1 MIDIRPA
8 AAEQIKAVLRSQRE
22 TGLVLRVAARRGD
35 DGAIEYGMGF
45 DERRD
50 QDEEVVT
57 EAGITLLVSPPSLE
71 AIAGTVIDYVE
82 IAPGDLRF
90 VFYRADEMPAEQPS
104 EQRSELRSD
113 QPPGAQGGGCSCGKG
128 GCSQG

>member
-8 AAEQIKAVLRSQRE
+8 AAEQIKAALRSQSE
-22 TGLVLRVAARRGD
+22 PGLELRVAARRAD
-35 DGAIEYGMGF
+35 DGGTEYGMGF

-50 QDEEVVT
+50 QDEEIVT
-57 EAGITLLVSPPSLE
+57 DAGITLLVSPPSLE

-90 VFYRADEMPAEQPS
+90 VFYRADDIPADETPAPQS
-104 EQRSELRSD
+104 
-113 QPPGAQGGGCSCGKG
+113 GGCSCGKG
-128 GCSQG
+128 GCGAR

>member
-8 AAEQIKAVLRSQRE
+8 AAEQIKAALRSQSE

-35 DGAIEYGMGF
+35 DGATEYGMGF
-45 DERRD
+45 DERRE

-57 EAGITLLVSPPSLE
+57 DTGITLLVSPPSLE

-104 EQRSELRSD
+104 EQRSE
-113 QPPGAQGGGCSCGKG
+113 QPPAAQGGGCSCGKG

>member
-8 AAEQIKAVLRSQRE
+8 AAEQIKAALRSQSE
-22 TGLVLRVAARRGD
+22 PGLELRVAARRGD
-35 DGAIEYGMGF
+35 DGGTEYGMGF

-50 QDEEVVT
+50 QDEEIVT
-57 EAGITLLVSPPSLE
+57 DTGITLLVSPPSLA

-82 IAPGDLRF
+82 IAPGELRF
-90 VFYRADEMPAEQPS
+90 VFYRAADEMPADGTPS
-104 EQRSELRSD
+104 
-113 QPPGAQGGGCSCGKG
+113 PGGGCSCGKG

>member
-8 AAEQIKAVLRSQRE
+8 AAEQIKAALRSQSE
-22 TGLVLRVAARRGD
+22 PGLVLRVAARRGD
-35 DGAIEYGMGF
+35 DGATEYGMGF
-45 DERRD
+45 DERRE

-90 VFYRADEMPAEQPS
+90 VFYRADEMPSEQPS
-104 EQRSELRSD
+104 EQRSEQL
-113 QPPGAQGGGCSCGKG
+113 PAAQGGGCSCGKG

>member
-8 AAEQIKAVLRSQRE
+8 AAEQIKEALRSQSE
-22 TGLVLRVAARRGD
+22 PGLVLRVAARRGD
-35 DGAIEYGMGF
+35 DGATEYGMGF
-45 DERRD
+45 DERRE

-57 EAGITLLVSPPSLE
+57 DAGITLLVSPPSLE

-90 VFYRADEMPAEQPS
+90 VFYRADEMPTEQP
-104 EQRSELRSD
+104 
-113 QPPGAQGGGCSCGKG
+113 PAAQGGGCSCGKG
-128 GCSQG
+128 GCGQG

>member
-1 MIDIRPA
+1 MIDISPA
-8 AAEQIKAVLRSQRE
+8 AAEQIKAALRSQSE
-22 TGLVLRVAARRGD
+22 TGLVLRLAARRGD
-35 DGAIEYGMGF
+35 DGATEYGMGF
-45 DERRD
+45 DERRE

-57 EAGITLLVSPPSLE
+57 DCGITLLVSPPSLE

-90 VFYRADEMPAEQPS
+90 VFYRADEMPAEQLA
-104 EQRSELRSD
+104 EQPSD
-113 QPPGAQGGGCSCGKG
+113 QPPAAQGGGCSCGKG